1 MSSRHSE
8 ITNAQLKTNTM
19 SILSD
24 RINNLSTSQTLA
36 MAALARELK
45 AQGKDIISLSLGEP
59 DFNTPDF
66 IKEAAKK
73 AIDEN
78 YSTYSPVDGYMELKE
93 AICRKFKRDNNLDYK
108 PANIVVSTGAKQSL
122 YNIAQVMLND
132 GDEVILPAPYWV
144 SYFEIIKLS
153 GGIPVEVPTSVET
166 DFKITPE
173 QLEKAI
179 TSKTKMMWFSSP
191 CNPSGSVYNRD
202 ELTAIGKILEKHP
215 NIYIVSDEIYEHINF
230 SGTFCSI
237 GSIPGLFER
246 TITVNGVAKAFA
258 MTGWRIGYI
267 GAPEFI
273 AKACTKMQGQVTSG
287 ANSIAQRATI
297 TAVDADPKV
306 LNEMVAA
313 FKNRRD
319 LVVGLTATIP
329 GLKLNVPEGAF
340 YIFPDVS
347 SFFGKTLRGKL
358 INNADDFSMYLLSEA
373 NVATVTGDAFGNPS
387 CIRISYATSEE
398 LLTEAF
404 NRIKEALS

>member
-1 MSSRHSE
+1 
-8 ITNAQLKTNTM
+8 M

-78 YSTYSPVDGYMELKE
+78 YSTYTPVDGYVELKE
-93 AICRKFKRDNNLDYK
+93 AICKKFKRDNNLDYK

-144 SYFEIIKLS
+144 SYYEIIKLS
-153 GGIPVEVPTSVET
+153 GGIPVEVPTSVDT
-166 DFKITPE
+166 DFKITAE

-179 TSKTKMMWFSSP
+179 TPKTKMMWFSSP
-191 CNPSGSVYNRD
+191 CNPSGSVYNRE
-202 ELTAIGKILEKHP
+202 ELTAIGKVLEKYP

-237 GSIPGLFER
+237 ASIPGLFER

-297 TAVDADPKV
+297 TAVEADPSV

-319 LVVGLTATIP
+319 LVVGLAKAIP
-329 GLKLNVPEGAF
+329 GVKLNVPEGAF

-347 SFFGKTLRGKL
+347 SFFGKTLRGTL
-358 INNADDFSMYLLSEA
+358 INTAEDLSMYLLSEA
-373 NVATVTGDAFGNPS
+373 NVATVTGDAFGNPN

-404 NRIKEALS
+404 KRIKEALA

>member
-1 MSSRHSE
+1 M
-8 ITNAQLKTNTM
+8 NQ
-19 SILSD
+19 LSD

-78 YSTYSPVDGYMELKE
+78 YSTYPPVDGYMELKE
-93 AICRKFKRDNNLDYK
+93 AICRKFKRDNNLEYK
-108 PANIVVSTGAKQSL
+108 PSQIVVSTGAKQSL
-122 YNIAQVMLND
+122 YNIAQVMIND

-144 SYFEIIKLS
+144 SYYEIIKMA
-153 GGIPVEVPTSVET
+153 GGIPVEVPTTVEN

-173 QLEKAI
+173 QLEAAI
-179 TSKTKMMWFSSP
+179 TPKTKMMWFSSP
-191 CNPSGSVYNRD
+191 CNPSGSVYNRE
-202 ELTAIGKILEKHP
+202 ELTGLVRVLSKHQQ
-215 NIYIVSDEIYEHINF
+215 IFVVSDEIYEHINF

-237 GSIPGLFER
+237 ASIPGMMDR

-297 TAVDADPKV
+297 AAVDADPEV
-306 LNEMVAA
+306 LNHMVEA
-313 FKNRRD
+313 FHKRRD
-319 LVVGLTATIP
+319 LVVGLMKEIP
-329 GLKLNVPEGAF
+329 GIKLNVPEGAF
-340 YIFPDVS
+340 YVFPDVS
-347 SFFGKTLRGKL
+347 SFFGKTLRGRT
-358 INNADDFSMYLLSEA
+358 INNAEDLSMYLLSEA
-373 NVATVTGDAFGNPS
+373 NVATVTGDAFGNPD
-387 CIRISYATSEE
+387 CLRLSYATSEDQ
-398 LLTEAF
+398 LTEAIR
-404 NRIKEALS
+404 RIKNALE

>member
-1 MSSRHSE
+1 M
-8 ITNAQLKTNTM
+8 NNP
-19 SILSD
+19 LSD
-24 RINNLSTSQTLA
+24 RINQLSTSQTLA

-45 AQGKDIISLSLGEP
+45 SQGKDIISLSLGEP

-66 IKEAAKK
+66 IKEAAKR

-78 YSTYSPVDGYMELKE
+78 YSTYSPVDGYVELKE

-108 PANIVVSTGAKQSL
+108 PSNIVVSTGAKQSL
-122 YNIAQVMLND
+122 YNIAQCMINE

-144 SYFEIIKLS
+144 SYFEIIKMA
-153 GGIPVEVPTSVET
+153 GGIPVEVPTSVES

-179 TSKTKMMWFSSP
+179 TPKTKMIWYSSP
-191 CNPSGSVYNRD
+191 CNPSGSVYNRE
-202 ELTAIGKILEKHP
+202 ELTALSNVILKHN
-215 NIYIVSDEIYEHINF
+215 NIYVVSDEIYEHINF

-237 GSIPGLFER
+237 ATIPGMFER

-267 GAPEFI
+267 GAPEMI

-297 TAVDADPKV
+297 TAVDADPSV
-306 LNEMVAA
+306 LNEMVTA

-319 LVVGLTATIP
+319 LVVGLVNEIP
-329 GLKLNVPEGAF
+329 GFKLNVPEGAF
-340 YIFPDVS
+340 YVFPDVS
-347 SFFGKTLRGKL
+347 YYFGKTLRGKV
-358 INNADDFSMYLLSEA
+358 IHNADDFSMYLLAEA
-373 NVATVTGDAFGNPS
+373 NVATVTGDAFGNPN
-387 CIRISYATSEE
+387 CIRFSYATSEA
-398 LLTEAF
+398 LLTEAMK
-404 NRIKEALS
+404 RIKEAVS